1 MHLNLRYEDKGMKT
15 ETARRLLDKHK
26 LTGFQ
31 KDVLLATL
39 AIPKGEKRTYKE
51 MAIAVNRPG
60 AYRAVGTALR
70 LNPFAQGI
78 PCHRVVRSDGDIGN
92 YSAAGG
98 RKTKE
103 RLLRLEGA
111 L

>member
-1 MHLNLRYEDKGMKT
+1 MNAMK
-15 ETARRLLDKHK
+15 AKRLLEKCK
-26 LTGFQ
+26 LTKFQ
-31 KDVLLATL
+31 KDVLIATL
-39 AIPKGEKRTYKE
+39 AVPRGETRTYKE
-51 MAIAVNRPG
+51 IAIAANRPR

-70 LNPFAQGI
+70 LNPLAPSI

-92 YSAAGG
+92 YSASGG